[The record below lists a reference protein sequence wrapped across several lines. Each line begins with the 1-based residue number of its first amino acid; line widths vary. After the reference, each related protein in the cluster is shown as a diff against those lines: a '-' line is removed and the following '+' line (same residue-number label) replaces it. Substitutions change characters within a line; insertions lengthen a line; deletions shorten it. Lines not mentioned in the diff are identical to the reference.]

1 LIVGVFYQPT
11 EIEDDVQLG
20 EERKKSKTVIGRRDK
35 IDFPKLSLYDV
46 DAKIQ
51 LININPL

>member
-1 LIVGVFYQPT
+1 MRIMR
-11 EIEDDVQLG
+11 
-20 EERKKSKTVIGRRDK
+20 RKNSNRIVIGKRDK

-51 LININPL
+51 LIDINPL